1 MRWKSDDA
9 RAHKTGSDA
18 NADPRRMAGGV
29 ARGRKSRGPQDRLAI
44 TAPAE
49 GGKREDQRA
58 LGGFCGR
65 GEGEG
70 ERGEGEDGGGEK
82 RADGERRRERSTA
95 ACGEGGV

>member
-1 MRWKSDDA
+1 
-9 RAHKTGSDA
+9 
-18 NADPRRMAGGV
+18 MAGGV

-70 ERGEGEDGGGEK
+70 ERGEGRGRGRGRGE
-82 RADGERRRERSTA
+82 
-95 ACGEGGV
+95 EGGWGEAKGKEHGGLRRGWCVERP